1 MQKVHYIISGANN
14 LPISIDLSSINDQT
28 KKPLVIFCHG
38 FKGFKD
44 WGAWNLVANKF
55 ANNNFIFLKFNF
67 SHNGTSPNSL
77 EDFENITAF
86 SENNYSKEL
95 LDLQLVID
103 WAKSDEFPLKNSWNQ
118 KVFLIGHSRG
128 CGAVL
133 VKNGEEEIV
142 NKTCTWSAIDSFDRF
157 GTKAQIKQWGIDGEH
172 IFTNGRTGQKMPI
185 KYQFYT
191 DYLKYIKRLNI
202 KNTVQKNLKPL
213 LIIHGKDDPAVHID
227 SARNLYSWS
236 KNAQLIEIDN
246 ADHVFGSKHPFQE
259 EVLPI
264 HLENISDLTIKFFNK

>member
-103 WAKSDEFPLKNSWNQ
+103 WTKSDEFPLKNSWNQ

-157 GTKAQIKQWGIDGEH
+157 GTKAQIKQWEIAGEY

-191 DYLKYIKRLNI
+191 DYLKNIKRLNI

-259 EVLPI
+259 KILPI